1 MEEPS
6 LTELPDD
13 LILKIFSLF
22 PFLKESVATNLLTKR
37 WEDLMFDDNDKSYES
52 LVKFTS
58 FVYGSLVFNKSQIL
72 DIKLSREY
80 SASDIN
86 FLVKL
91 AVKRSV
97 RRLRIQTSKVIDAQS
112 SKDQGC
118 SSLLSFP
125 ITQESVP
132 LLGQVLSLRVS

>member
-13 LILKIFSLF
+13 LILKIFSLL
-22 PFLKESVATNLLTKR
+22 PFFKESVATNLLTKR

-52 LVKFTS
+52 LTS
-58 FVYGSLVFNKSQIL
+58 SLAGNIQLQTSTF
-72 DIKLSREY
+72 
-80 SASDIN
+80 
-86 FLVKL
+86 FVKL

-97 RRLRIQTSKVIDAQS
+97 RRLRIQTSGKTLEYLRDPKVIDTQS

-125 ITQESVP
+125 ITQESAP

>member
-13 LILKIFSLF
+13 LILKIFSLL
-22 PFLKESVATNLLTKR
+22 PFFKESVATNLLTKR

-72 DIKLSREY
+72 DIKLSQ
-80 SASDIN
+80 
-86 FLVKL
+86 L
-91 AVKRSV
+91 
-97 RRLRIQTSKVIDAQS
+97 QTST
-112 SKDQGC
+112 
-118 SSLLSFP
+118 FW
-125 ITQESVP
+125 
-132 LLGQVLSLRVS
+132 